1 MSSSGGSSNVVAT
14 SISTL
19 TPTSGT
25 AFTPSTSSDTVV
37 YMQLNAVVAGSY
49 TLTYGPSTGAE
60 NTVGDAVA
68 MVIGSDDLVTLRV
81 PAGWKVVLTAS
92 SVTIGLATVQTV

>member
-1 MSSSGGSSNVVAT
+1 MSTSGGSGNAVAT
-14 SISTL
+14 TISTL

-25 AFTPSTSSDTVV
+25 AFTPSTTSDCMV
-37 YMQLNAVVAGSY
+37 YMQLDAVVAGSY

-60 NTVGDAVA
+60 HTVGNAVA

-81 PAGWKVVLTAS
+81 PATWKVVLTAS
-92 SVTIGLATVQTV
+92 AVTIGLATVQTV